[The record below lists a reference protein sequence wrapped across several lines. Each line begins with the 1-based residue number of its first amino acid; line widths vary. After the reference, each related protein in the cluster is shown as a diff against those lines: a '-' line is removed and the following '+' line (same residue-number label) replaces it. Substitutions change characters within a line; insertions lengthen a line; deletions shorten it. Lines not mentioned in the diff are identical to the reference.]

1 MVLRLC
7 RAGLFIHLS
16 YCGFY
21 AVLAVTRVRDW
32 EHIFPRNTALTCA
45 CWQRA
50 RLMDAVQDEQSKLIE
65 AIRNLAA
72 VIAQSEQVDT
82 IIRCID
88 QLNELERRLTML
100 RDDQL
105 EGNG

>member
-1 MVLRLC
+1 
-7 RAGLFIHLS
+7 
-16 YCGFY
+16 
-21 AVLAVTRVRDW
+21 
-32 EHIFPRNTALTCA
+32 
-45 CWQRA
+45 
-50 RLMDAVQDEQSKLIE
+50 MDAVQDEQSKLIE